1 MQIQINTDNHIDATA
16 NMIGNLQGL
25 VTDKLQRFSSRLTRV
40 ELHLTDENSSSKGG
54 DDDIRC
60 VMEARINGMQPVSV
74 TERSANVEQAVRG
87 ALDKMRARLDTTLGK
102 LSNH

>member
-25 VTDKLQRFSSRLTRV
+25 VADKLQRFSSRLTRV

>member
-16 NMIGNLQGL
+16 NLVGNLQAL
-25 VTDKLQRFSSRLTRV
+25 VADKMQRFSSRLTRI
-40 ELHLTDENSSSKGG
+40 ELHLTDEISSSKGG

-74 TERSANVEQAVRG
+74 TERSATVDQAVRA

-102 LSNH
+102 LNNH